1 MNKQQLMDH
10 LLENPFDC
18 KSRSE
23 LASVFFN
30 EGEWNKAH
38 QQYSLIEKQRP
49 LENIE
54 LVLMEQCANH
64 MQITEEPEQKGMDQI
79 ASKEAA
85 SEGSTDSQNTSQ
97 NLKVISGGQ
106 NKIPLSADV
115 DDNVV
120 SIHHLSEKITRFND
134 IAGLEAVK
142 KTLKLQIIE
151 PFKNPEIFKKFGKK
165 AGGGVLLY
173 GPPGCGKTMLARA
186 VANECNAT
194 FIPVAI
200 SDILDKYV
208 GESEANLRLIFE
220 KARHSTPTVL
230 FFDELDALA
239 YARGKSQS
247 DYSRTLVNE
256 FLNQLDGMGHDNSDI
271 LFLAAS
277 NMPWDIDSAMKR
289 PGRFSR
295 QIFIPPPDETARAY
309 LLEHKLE
316 KLPLARIDLKKINQ
330 QLTNFSGA
338 DIDGLVEV
346 LRELTVE
353 RYIESGQ
360 EQALTMKDFNQVLK
374 SVNSSTNDWLATARN
389 VVKYA
394 GSDKTYQG
402 VELYLKANNLM

>member
-1 MNKQQLMDH
+1 MNKEQLMEH

-18 KSRSE
+18 KARSE

-30 EGEWNKAH
+30 EGQWNKAH

-54 LVLMEQCANH
+54 QVLMKQCATH
-64 MQITEEPEQKGMDQI
+64 SQISEEPEQKSRDQI
-79 ASKEAA
+79 TPEEVV
-85 SEGSTDSQNTSQ
+85 SEVTSEPQNTSP
-97 NLKVISGGQ
+97 NLTVISGGQ
-106 NKIPLSADV
+106 NETPSPA

-120 SIHHLSEKITRFND
+120 SIHHLSEEITRFND

-220 KARHSTPTVL
+220 KARYSTPTVL

-316 KLPLARIDLKKINQ
+316 KLPLAKIDLKKINQ

-374 SVNSSTNDWLATARN
+374 SVNSSTNDWLTTARN

-402 VELYLKANNLM
+402 VELYLKANKLM